1 MVSYDRDSD
10 LVVKA
15 SNLAGEIMEQAAKNG
30 IVIPEAA
37 DRFKAYS
44 DGYRLCCHIR
54 KDQQGAEG
62 EALMNRILTPGNP
75 EYEFSARRAAIIL
88 SYVRDGKAIPD
99 PLINPE
105 YKDEAVEKAYK
116 RGYYENYEN
125 EWRKPEKKNQKRPY
139 SSKEYYIFCSGNA
152 CYMRLFLQQCMGCG
166 STRDAGSC
174 RIGYSSLWMA
184 GKQRCKV
191 LFFTGNR
198 GNADRMAID

>member
-1 MVSYDRDSD
+1 MAKTIDADRAGRALRDFISAQNQIQKRMLKMKKADQAEFAKDLSSALDAAKFMVSYDQDSD

-37 DRFKAYS
+37 DRFKDYS

-88 SYVRDGKAIPD
+88 TYVRDGKAIPD

-116 RGYYENYEN
+116 RGYYENYDDFAEAVTSLG
-125 EWRKPEKKNQKRPY
+125 EEKEP
-139 SSKEYYIFCSGNA
+139 A
-152 CYMRLFLQQCMGCG
+152 L
-166 STRDAGSC
+166 
-174 RIGYSSLWMA
+174 
-184 GKQRCKV
+184 
-191 LFFTGNR
+191 
-198 GNADRMAID
+198 